1 MSSAGTVTLSWA
13 TTNATAVSIAPTVG
27 TVSQV
32 DGSTSLTVSADT
44 NFVLTASN
52 GTQSV
57 TCQAS
62 VDITGGGG
70 GGGGGSSSPRCELT
84 ASKRSI
90 SAGELVTLSWDNTRT
105 NDIILRDITSGRT
118 IVDSRRDSSVDED
131 EGSIDVSPTR
141 STRYTLTA
149 IRGSRERECTV
160 NITVN
165 GVTLTSQRL
174 QSGILLTQTPYTG
187 FEAGPVL
194 TWIFYGGII
203 LWGIAIA
210 YALVLKR
217 RTLKVAFEDG
227 TNEEDIMTE
236 PEAHFNVLPSAIT
249 GYDTATGEVVQ
260 AENAV
265 HVLEERAH
273 AQYALISSD
282 ALRFID
288 SEGGTTLDEK
298 NALLDNV
305 IARAKARFPKENE
318 WIVINKERVLSL
330 LA

>member
-1 MSSAGTVTLSWA
+1 MSGAGTVTLTWT

-27 TVSQV
+27 TVAQV
-32 DGSTSLTVSADT
+32 DGSTSLTVSDDT
-44 NFVLTASN
+44 TFTLTASN

-62 VDITGGGG
+62 VDITSG

-84 ASKRSI
+84 ASKRTI

-105 NDIILRDITSGRT
+105 NDIILRDVTSGRT
-118 IVDSRRDSSVDED
+118 IVDSRRDSSIDED

-141 STRYTLTA
+141 STRYTLTV

-174 QSGILLTQTPYTG
+174 QSGILLTATPYTG

-217 RTLKVAFEDG
+217 RTLKVAFEEG
-227 TNEEDIMTE
+227 ANEEDIMTE
-236 PEAHFNVLPSAIT
+236 PETHFNVLPAAIT
-249 GYDTATGEVVQ
+249 GYDTATGDVVQ